1 MNKTKNRRRRG
12 FTLIEMIV
20 VIAIIA
26 VLIALVAPLMTRY
39 ITNAKEL
46 KYEASAKL
54 LYSAGEAYVAEVM
67 LNGYEDCVEKGND
80 YGTNE
85 LNTKGN
91 GIFYSNPSGFSSQNV
106 DLGAYLNRKIDCD
119 FWMVGVDNFEVAGVV
134 VMKEGNAHVYPRGFD
149 WVKWLAGHD

>member
-91 GIFYSNPSGFSSQNV
+91 GIFISNKSALSVRNV
-106 DLGAYLNRKIDCD
+106 DLGAYLNRKIDGN
-119 FWMVGVDNFEVAGVV
+119 WMVGVDNFEVAGVV
-134 VMKEGNAHVYPRGFD
+134 VIKDGNAYVYPRGF
-149 WVKWLAGHD
+149 KWDEWRAGHD

>member
-1 MNKTKNRRRRG
+1 MTAQKQKRRAG

-67 LNGYEDCVEKGND
+67 LNGYEDCVEKGDN
-80 YGTNE
+80 YGTND

-91 GIFYSNPSGFSSQNV
+91 GIFLSTESSLSVRNV
-106 DLGAYLNRKIDCD
+106 DLGAYLSRKIDGN
-119 FWMVGVDNFEVAGVV
+119 WMVGVDNFEVAGVV
-134 VMKEGNAHVYPRGFD
+134 IMKDGNMYVYPRGFD
-149 WVKWLAGHD
+149 WEKWFAGRA